1 MKLKNLI
8 FKPWIGKNYGNS
20 ELGRLLIIGDS
31 HYFNNGLPNNL
42 NDFTKAQIAEL
53 DIIASKFHNTILE
66 VFGYQKHAD
75 FWKNIAFANSIQS
88 AFTSSNQVPTNA
100 EKDTAE
106 KAFREYLEITKPEKV
121 IVFSSRIW
129 EHFFNNEGCWGKHL
143 DKIDNRWN
151 IRELD
156 YAGGNCKALGI
167 YHPNARNFA
176 SYNFSNIIKEFLLN
190 Y

>member
-1 MKLKNLI
+1 MQNLI
-8 FKPWIGKNYGNS
+8 YNPWIGKNYGNS
-20 ELGRLLIIGDS
+20 ELGKLLIIGDS

-53 DIIASKFHNTILE
+53 DIIAGKFHKTILE

-100 EKDTAE
+100 EKDIAE
-106 KAFREYLEITKPEKV
+106 KAFREYLEITEPEKV

-129 EHFFNNEGCWGKHL
+129 EHCFNKAVWGKHL
-143 DKIDNRWN
+143 DKIDERWN

-156 YAGGNCKALGI
+156 YDGGTCKAIGLH
-167 YHPNARNFA
+167 HPSTPGFNKSKFQKVI
-176 SYNFSNIIKEFLLN
+176 FEFLKD